1 MEIVN
6 EVLGH
11 VGTQLDKKA
20 KDIFKIY
27 DVKNWEQIIKMHILP
42 NISKSKGSQT
52 MKFGKSLERDM
63 RNIFLEI
70 SGSKMC
76 WRN

>member
-1 MEIVN
+1 MKIYERLPEIVN

-27 DVKNWEQIIKMHILP
+27 DVKN
-42 NISKSKGSQT
+42 
-52 MKFGKSLERDM
+52 
-63 RNIFLEI
+63 
-70 SGSKMC
+70 
-76 WRN
+76 

>member
-20 KDIFKIY
+20 KDILKIY

-70 SGSKMC
+70 SGSKMW